1 MDKVPHV
8 LVVGD
13 ADAANETVG
22 DNARGADSPERDLAI
37 DTFLTR
43 LADAE
48 ASGALVAGPAGE
60 STS

>member
-1 MDKVPHV
+1 V

-13 ADAANETVG
+13 DDAANGTVG
-22 DNARGADSPERDLAI
+22 DNARGADGPERDLGI
-37 DTFLTR
+37 DSFLGR